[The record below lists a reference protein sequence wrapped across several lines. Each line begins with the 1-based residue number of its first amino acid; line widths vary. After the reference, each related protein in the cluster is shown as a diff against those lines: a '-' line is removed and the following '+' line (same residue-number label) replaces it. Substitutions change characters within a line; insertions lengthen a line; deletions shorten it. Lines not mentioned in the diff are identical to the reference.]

1 LAIGTVSR
9 VQGRD
14 RFAFAPF
21 ARDALAPTSRAE
33 QASQEFTFLGAVKI
47 VRQSECDGC
56 PGMTRTTPRAW
67 AENHALMQDTGLI
80 RQFGPRAGHTKEEG
94 C

>member
-1 LAIGTVSR
+1 MPGTLYRLFEVLR
-9 VQGRD
+9 KLQMPLGLPHD
-14 RFAFAPF
+14 P
-21 ARDALAPTSRAE
+21 RAE
-33 QASQEFTFLGAVKI
+33 QPSQEFTFLGAVKI

-56 PGMTRTTPRAW
+56 PGMTRITFHVW

>member
-1 LAIGTVSR
+1 MQRGTLAVRARNHFTLLPSR
-9 VQGRD
+9 
-14 RFAFAPF
+14 
-21 ARDALAPTSRAE
+21 RDALRRTSRAE
-33 QASQEFTFLGAVKI
+33 QPSQQFTFLGAVKI
-47 VRQSECDGC
+47 VRQSEYEGR

-80 RQFGPRAGHTKEEG
+80 RQFGPRAGHAKEEG